1 MMQLFITATFVIGM
15 SSALYLM
22 YFFLSRAVAELDEPN
37 DDDWVP

>member
-1 MMQLFITATFVIGM
+1 MTQLLIAGTLVMGV
-15 SSALYLM
+15 SSTLYLM

>member
-1 MMQLFITATFVIGM
+1 MTELLIAGSFVIGM
-15 SSALYLM
+15 SGALYLM